1 MSLEW
6 SISHPSFF
14 SCRGSVV
21 WIPASP
27 GKVEEAVKFA
37 IDIGY
42 RHFDCA
48 YLYKNESEIGD
59 GIQQK
64 IKEGVVKREDLFVVS
79 KLWCTFHKRSLVKGA
94 CQKSLAAL
102 KLDYLDLYLI
112 HFPMGF
118 KAGEEMRPVDDN
130 GMIVPSNTD
139 ILDTWEAMEE
149 LVDAGLVKAIG
160 ISNFNHKQI
169 ERLLTKP
176 GLKFKP
182 ANNQVKYLFLLVS
195 AEHTLLLTGGFSVSR
210 IPVLYSQVLI
220 RFHIQRNV
228 AVIPKSDK
236 PHRIEENLKLVSLCF
251 SGIFGHPIWY
261 SSPQL

>member
-1 MSLEW
+1 MSVAVTHSL
-6 SISHPSFF
+6 
-14 SCRGSVV
+14 GDV
-21 WIPASP
+21 ASP

-94 CQKSLAAL
+94 CQKSLAFFSPRHPERILECSDA
-102 KLDYLDLYLI
+102 
-112 HFPMGF
+112 
-118 KAGEEMRPVDDN
+118 RPWSP
-130 GMIVPSNTD
+130 PSQPRRTS
-139 ILDTWEAMEE
+139 LLLECLFAMEE

-182 ANNQVKYLFLLVS
+182 ANNQVNLTHKDLYKDYS
-195 AEHTLLLTGGFSVSR
+195 LLLTGGFSVSR

-236 PHRIEENLKLVSLCF
+236 PHRIEENLKVRFQIRLLLHLS
-251 SGIFGHPIWY
+251 IT
-261 SSPQL
+261 SSYFLIKPNYI